1 MKQVYETLGDKWD
14 LDQPTTKLFEERL
27 RTATPTPLDWVVID
41 RFERK
46 ECDNRHDKAEY
57 TQTTHCALIDNESD
71 SVAKALHN
79 FSIPGLGKFDLR
91 VSERST
97 TGYEPCYGLRSE

>member
-1 MKQVYETLGDKWD
+1 M
-14 LDQPTTKLFEERL
+14 

-79 FSIPGLGKFDLR
+79 FSR
-91 VSERST
+91 
-97 TGYEPCYGLRSE
+97 